1 MSVNQNEST
10 AKSAAYGAGVDMISN
25 PVSGTSFPEQTAFQ
39 GITVAGSATFS
50 SITSITG
57 SANFAQVTV
66 SGLLRTESSGIV
78 FIQNVSGAATGG
90 SGGTFSGL
98 DPVGYIA
105 FQTAAGAIRRIPY
118 FT

>member
-10 AKSAAYGAGVDMISN
+10 AKSAAYGAGVDMIAN
-25 PVSGTSFPEQTAFQ
+25 PISGTSFPEAVVFQ
-39 GITVAGSATFS
+39 QVTIQGV
-50 SITSITG
+50 TSITG
-57 SANFAQVTV
+57 SANYAQVTV
-66 SGLLRTESSGIV
+66 SGLLYTGSSGLTLV
-78 FIQNVSGAATGG
+78 QNVSGAATGG

>member
-10 AKSAAYGAGVDMISN
+10 AKSAAYGAGVDMIAN
-25 PVSGTSFPEQTAFQ
+25 PISGTSFPEQAAFQ
-39 GITVAGSATFS
+39 GVTVAGSATFS

-57 SANFAQVTV
+57 SANFSQLTISGMLYTGS
-66 SGLLRTESSGIV
+66 SGLTLV
-78 FIQNVSGAATGG
+78 QNVSGAATGG